1 MQHES
6 SEELLDFDIW
16 SSVRVAL
23 RKDTIHAEIF
33 VTPSGVTPLRPFGCR
48 QVKATCRLLLA
59 DHSALFHSL
68 ARLLSAG
75 CSWDTLTRSS
85 YPLAS
90 GLSHFPVS
98 CLSRLSSPWRAP
110 WSTTSLNGLFPGHF
124 SHFLPPS
131 RFCTAASPA
140 TATLSR
146 TSTQHPPSNT
156 NILIARLE
164 DILIDTPLSPPHL
177 HSLKLSAFLPSTS
190 KASWR
195 T

>member
-1 MQHES
+1 CRSSQNLPSSDIVKLPSVQHES

-48 QVKATCRLLLA
+48 QVKGILGRVLNSSLPSTATCRLLLA

-98 CLSRLSSPWRAP
+98 CLSRLSSPWRYV
-110 WSTTSLNGLFPGHF
+110 
-124 SHFLPPS
+124 LPCPYLP
-131 RFCTAASPA
+131 F
-140 TATLSR
+140 
-146 TSTQHPPSNT
+146 HPSNPT
-156 NILIARLE
+156 F
-164 DILIDTPLSPPHL
+164 SP
-177 HSLKLSAFLPSTS
+177 
-190 KASWR
+190 WG
-195 T
+195 